1 MAGTGAEGAMIPDPA
16 ADARTRLPERVAV
29 PWMLLGPALLVVLL
43 LFGGGL
49 AWGVVQS
56 LGYLPSAGMDAPT
69 LDHFRNVLTDRD
81 FFRSL
86 GLTLYIS
93 LVSTAISAGIG
104 LGMALLLSGAT
115 GRGRILHFVFQIPL
129 VAPHLVV
136 AVAVAFLLAPAGL
149 IGRALASLGLISGTG
164 DFPLLIND
172 PWAIGILIVY
182 VWKEVPFIALMLLSV
197 LQRGGRERMEVART
211 LKAGPWQRF
220 RYVVVPTV
228 FPSLGAACLIVFAY
242 TFGAFEVPFLLGRTY
257 PMTLPVQAYRYYSD
271 VDLLSRPE
279 GIATGLVIAATV
291 VLTLVLGQGIVRSAR
306 RRGATI

>member
-1 MAGTGAEGAMIPDPA
+1 MIPGSG
-16 ADARTRLPERVAV
+16 ADARTRVPERAGTI
-29 PWMLLGPALLVVLL
+29 WILLGPALLVVLL

-49 AWGVVQS
+49 AWGITQS
-56 LGYLPSAGMDAPT
+56 LGYLPSAGMDTPT

-93 LVSTAISAGIG
+93 LVSTAIAAGIG

-115 GRGRILHFVFQIPL
+115 GRGRSLHFIFQIPL
-129 VAPHLVV
+129 VVPHLVV

-149 IGRALASLGLISGTG
+149 ISRAAAGLGLISGPG
-164 DFPLLIND
+164 DFPLLVND
-172 PWAIGILIVY
+172 PWAVGILTVY
-182 VWKEVPFIALMLLSV
+182 VWKEVPFITLMLLSV
-197 LQRGGRERMEVART
+197 LHHGGRERMEVART

-220 RYVVVPTV
+220 RYVVIPTV

-257 PMTLPVQAYRYYSD
+257 PMTLPVQAYRYYGD
-271 VDLLSRPE
+271 VDLMSRPE
-279 GIATGLVIAATV
+279 GIATGLIIAAVVAMTV
-291 VLTLVLGQGIVRSAR
+291 VLGQITVQAAR
-306 RRGATI
+306 RRGVVI